1 MTGQATSDRVRQSVT
16 VPLKPER
23 AFELFVDE
31 FGAWWPKQSHHVGE
45 RAAQTAIIE
54 PREGGRWYERDDGG
68 TECEWGKVLAVDR
81 PARILLAWHL
91 SPGFAFDPDPAR
103 ATEVEVT
110 FVAQGPDST
119 VVTLGTA
126 ASRFT
131 ETKRRRCAT
140 RWRVRAGGRTC
151 CACTP
156 NRPAP
161 SSV

>member
-1 MTGQATSDRVRQSVT
+1 MTGQATSDRVRRSVT

-119 VVTLGTA
+119 VVTLEHRGFEVHGDEA
-126 ASRFT
+126 ASMRDSVASEGGWADLLRLYA
-131 ETKRRRCAT
+131 ET
-140 RWRVRAGGRTC
+140 AG
-151 CACTP
+151 
-156 NRPAP
+156 
-161 SSV
+161 S